1 MEDMIEAVI
10 ELVGSLLESA
20 FMSTKNPTKRKWALS
35 IFYSVILLAI
45 VVFMLWLA
53 WSLLKDGNHVGA
65 AVIGGIAIL
74 LFLGFGAL
82 IIRGHKQNW
91 KSKEKD

>member
-1 MEDMIEAVI
+1 MEDILEAVV
-10 ELVGSLLESA
+10 EVLGSLLESILE
-20 FMSTKNPTKRKWALS
+20 SIKDQRKRKWALTV
-35 IFYSVILLAI
+35 FYSTIILGIAGYL
-45 VVFMLWLA
+45 LWIA
-53 WSLLKDGNHVGA
+53 WPLLKNGNHVGA

-74 LFLGFGAL
+74 LFLVFGAL